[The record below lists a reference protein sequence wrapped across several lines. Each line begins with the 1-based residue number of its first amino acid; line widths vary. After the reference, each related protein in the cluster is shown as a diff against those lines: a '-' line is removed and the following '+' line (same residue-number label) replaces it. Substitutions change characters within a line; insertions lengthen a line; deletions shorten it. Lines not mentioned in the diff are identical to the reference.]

1 MNRADIQDAYI
12 ERILDGM
19 SMKELMIF
27 AAQKLEEEYSQLSDE
42 VFLEDVRNYY
52 PDLLEEA

>member
-19 SMKELMIF
+19 GVKELLMY
-27 AAQKLEEEYSQLSDE
+27 AAEKLEQEYSQLSDE
-42 VFLEDVRNYY
+42 ELLEDVRNYY
-52 PDLLEEA
+52 PDILEES